1 MPVLAAA
8 NVSEGRRRSIV
19 DALVGAVAEA
29 PALRVLDV
37 HSDPDHNR
45 SVITAA
51 GPPQEMTAAMYRLI
65 AAAARH
71 VDMNSHE
78 GRHPCIGAADVVPFV
93 PLCETGMEQC
103 CAMAGELGA
112 RVGAEL
118 RIPVY
123 LYARAA
129 RSARNQSLA
138 TIRRGGYEGL
148 RRAIAVDPLRA
159 PDFGPRQLG
168 SAGAVAIG
176 ARDTLIAWNVWLDT
190 ADVHVAQ
197 CIARRMRASGGGLPA
212 LQALGMHVRGRAQVS
227 MNLLDYRRTGLA
239 RVMETLY
246 CEAAREGVELYGSEL
261 VGLIPQAAVD
271 AAADC
276 DLLLLRPLAG
286 QILERRLRESGL
298 LSSG

>member
-1 MPVLAAA
+1 M
-8 NVSEGRRRSIV
+8 ET
-19 DALVGAVAEA
+19 LVCAVAEV

-51 GPPQEMTAAMYRLI
+51 GPAPDMLAAMYGLI

-71 VDMNSHE
+71 IDMNSHA
-78 GRHPCIGAADVVPFV
+78 GRHPCVGAADVVPFV
-93 PLCETGMEQC
+93 PLDEGGMEMC
-103 CAMAGELGA
+103 RDMAETLGA

-123 LYARAA
+123 LYAQAA
-129 RSARNQSLA
+129 RNRRSRSLSD
-138 TIRRGGYEGL
+138 IRRGGYDGL
-148 RRAIAVDPLRA
+148 RRAIAVDPRRA
-159 PDFGPRQLG
+159 PDFGPRQMG

-190 ADVHVAQ
+190 ADLRVAQ
-197 CIARRMRASGGGLPA
+197 RIARRVRASGGGLPA

-227 MNLLDYRRTGLA
+227 MNLLDFRRTGLA
-239 RVMETLY
+239 RVMETLH
-246 CEAAREGVELYGSEL
+246 CEAARENVELYGSEL

-271 AAADC
+271 AAAGC
-276 DLLLLRPLAG
+276 DLLLPRSLAG
-286 QILERRLRESGL
+286 QILERRLQESGL